1 MNYNEINAL
10 RSTQIKA
17 LASGGPRELWEVT
30 YGEKESTP
38 SMQLGTMSHL
48 KALQPE
54 KWNKEVLVEAIDR
67 RTKEG
72 KARAAEVEAKGLIVV
87 KPEEA
92 EKICAMATE
101 WNKAAKLI
109 LGDEFKTEEI
119 VTATVNG
126 VNVKAQIDAIN
137 YTKRIIV
144 DMKSISDVSQAYREI
159 WKRRYDLQ
167 MGFYVNDLNKCVEGG
182 DEWSTYLVF
191 VETSSP
197 FRYKVFDL
205 TNILPASRKIAG
217 DMTVKADCCLKEY
230 GTELKNW
237 PQPGIA
243 VITEYPDWISEMEKD

>member
-38 SMQLGTMSHL
+38 SMQFGTMSHL

-101 WNKAAKLI
+101 WDKAAKLI
-109 LGDEFKTEEI
+109 FGDDFKTEEI
-119 VTATVNG
+119 VTATING
-126 VNVKAQIDAIN
+126 VDVKAQIDAISHA
-137 YTKRIIV
+137 KHIIA
-144 DMKSISDVSQAYREI
+144 DFKTISDISQAYREI

-167 MGFYVNDLNKCVEGG
+167 TGFYVNTVNKCVQGG
-182 DEWSTYLVF
+182 DDWNTYLVF

-197 FRYKVFDL
+197 FRCKIFDL
-205 TNILPASRKIAG
+205 SILLAPSRQIAA
-217 DMTVKADCCLKEY
+217 DMTVKADKCLKDY
-230 GTELKNW
+230 GSDLSKW
-237 PQPGIA
+237 PQMGIA
-243 VITEYPDWISEMEKD
+243 VITDYPEWIAETEKD